1 MGYRK
6 KGLTQESAA
15 AKASISE
22 RTARR
27 IDKGERL
34 KKNRY
39 WRTRQDPL
47 ALVWENEL
55 LPLLQEVPDLT
66 GLTLLEYLQEEYP
79 GEYSVSLLRTLQRRV
94 KYWKAENGPDKE
106 VMFRQQVPPGWMGL
120 SDFTSPAT
128 AVTIRG
134 EAFPHLLYQF
144 RLAYSG
150 WRYVHIVLGGESY
163 SALSEGLQG
172 ALHRAGGCPTEHRT
186 DSLSAAFNNR
196 CSETNKDLTQQ
207 YEQLCAHYG
216 MTPSRNNR
224 GVSHENGAIECA
236 HGSFKHRLDQAL
248 KVRKSTDFASVQE
261 YQAFIDQTAARL
273 NRRIQSRFTEERS
286 LLKPLPQHRF
296 TDYTLVGVKVTGLC
310 TIQVKHV
317 LYSVPSRLIGER
329 LMIHLYHDRL
339 EGFVGEIHVLSL
351 PRVYPAKGQERVRR
365 IDYRH
370 VIHSLAA
377 KPQAFRFA
385 LIRDDLLPNAAYRQF
400 WNYVDTHLP
409 PREACKWM
417 VGVLHLA
424 AKYDAEVMLAN
435 HIEKAIGQ
443 NELPSLDTLQTLF
456 RPHKSAP
463 VIPLRQHELKDY
475 DQLLKGASHG

>member
-1 MGYRK
+1 MSYRK
-6 KGLTQESAA
+6 KGLSQESAA
-15 AKASISE
+15 AKASMSE

-34 KKNRY
+34 KKERN
-39 WRTRQDPL
+39 WRTRKDPFV
-47 ALVWENEL
+47 LVWESEL
-55 LPLLQEVPDLT
+55 LPLLQETPDLT
-66 GLTLLEYLQEEYP
+66 GLTLFEYLQEEYP
-79 GEYSVSLLRTLQRRV
+79 GDYSVSLLRTLQRRV

-106 VMFRQQVPPGWMGL
+106 VIFRQQVPAGWMGL
-120 SDFTSPAT
+120 SDFTSPGT
-128 AVTIRG
+128 LITIGG

-163 SALSEGLQG
+163 SALSEGLQH

-196 CSETNKDLTQQ
+196 CPETHKDLTQQ
-207 YEQLCAHYG
+207 YEQLCSHYG

-224 GVSHENGAIECA
+224 GISHENGAIECA
-236 HGSFKHRLDQAL
+236 HGSLKHRLDQAL
-248 KVRKSTDFASVQE
+248 KLRKSTNFASVKE
-261 YQAFIDQTAARL
+261 YQAFIDQTVSRL
-273 NRRIQSRFTEERS
+273 NRRIQSRFDEERAV
-286 LLKPLPQHRF
+286 LKPLPAHRF
-296 TDYTLVGVKVTGLC
+296 TDYMLVGVKVTKLC
-310 TIQVKHV
+310 TIEVRRV

-339 EGFVGEIHVLSL
+339 EGFVGEVQVLSL
-351 PRVYPAKGQERVRR
+351 PRIYPIKGHERARR

-385 LIRDDLLPNAAYRQF
+385 LIRDDLLPNSTYHQF

-409 PREACKWM
+409 PRDACKWI

-424 AKYDAEVMLAN
+424 AKYDAEMLLAN
-435 HIEKAIGQ
+435 HIETEIAQGR
-443 NELPSLDTLQTLF
+443 LPSLDNLQSLF
-456 RPHKSAP
+456 RPHKVAP
-463 VIPLRQHELKDY
+463 IIPLNQHTLQGY
-475 DQLLKGASHG
+475 DQLLEEACHG